1 MNWYNLT
8 FKYPLITLVT
18 TLAIALVATS
28 GIRDFRFDASADT
41 LVIED
46 DPALQQ
52 YNRMSRRFS
61 GDDFVVMTYQSNNV
75 LSPNALAEIDQLQQE
90 LSKIDGIS
98 STYSILDAP
107 LLESP
112 PVALSE
118 IANNYKT
125 LRSADVDTDLAR
137 AELTSSP
144 LFSRYLISADARTT
158 AISAN
163 LAHDDQLSQL
173 RIRRDEARR
182 NASADLTDA
191 EAAYKAQRQRYV
203 DKRQQLIDSLR
214 QVRDQYQGNAKLFVS
229 GVPTIAAD
237 MLGYVRS
244 DLEIFGGLVLLLIVT
259 LLAFFFRKPRWV
271 LIPLFICM
279 VNVAMTMGVIGLMDK
294 PVTVV
299 SSNFIALLA
308 IISISFSIHLIVRYR
323 ELLREDTASHQ
334 ALVTETMRSKFKPCL
349 YTALT
354 TLLAFGSMLGSGIVP
369 VIDFG
374 WMMCIGIVLAMLVT
388 YLLFPTILLLLG
400 PAAASRTLGEPVAVT
415 QMFQHLATYH
425 ARLVVAA
432 AILLVIPAFIG
443 VSKISFDNRFIDYF
457 SEDTEIHQGMAQID
471 RHLGGTL
478 PLDIYLRFESF
489 ETPEDDLFSDFAGMQ
504 DDFPER
510 YWYTPDKIAVLGAMQ
525 QMLENNAAVGKV
537 LSLASMEQVA
547 RQFNDGRALSGV
559 EIAYVLGELPDE
571 VRGFLITPYSNPE
584 SGWMRVNARISESL
598 SDYSKTALINDIKR
612 FTKSEL
618 ELESDR
624 VIVTG
629 MVVLF
634 NDMLKQL
641 ADSQMRTLL
650 YVISATFLMFSVLLR
665 SLQLAL
671 IALLPN
677 ILAASLILA
686 VMGYS
691 DIPMDMMTITIAAIC
706 IGIGVDDAIH
716 YLHRYRHELD
726 QSNDPRQA
734 VDAAHQTIGRAMYFT
749 TMTITGGF
757 SILAFSNFVPT
768 VYFGLLTALAMVLA
782 LIANLALLP
791 ALLIIFSGAS
801 KTPIADTT
809 SG

>member
-8 FKYPLITLVT
+8 LKYPLITLIT
-18 TLAIALVATS
+18 TLAIALLATS

-61 GDDFVVMTYQSNNV
+61 GDDFVVMTYQSDNV

-112 PVALSE
+112 PVALNE

-137 AELTSSP
+137 AELTNSP
-144 LFSRYLISADARTT
+144 LFSRYLIATDARTT

-163 LAHDDQLSQL
+163 LAHDDRLSQL

-182 NASADLTDA
+182 NASADLAEA
-191 EAAYKAQRQRYV
+191 EAAYKAQRQQYV
-203 DKRQQLIDSLR
+203 DERQQLIDSLC
-214 QVRDQYQGNAKLFVS
+214 QVRDQYQDSAKLFIS

-237 MLGYVRS
+237 MLSYVRS

-271 LIPLFICM
+271 LIPLFICL

-323 ELLREDTASHQ
+323 ELLLEDTESHQ

-369 VIDFG
+369 IIDFG

-388 YLLFPTILLLLG
+388 YLLFPAILLLLG
-400 PAAASRTLGEPVAVT
+400 PADASRTLGEPVAVT
-415 QMFQHLATYH
+415 EIFQHLATYH
-425 ARLVVAA
+425 ARLVVAV
-432 AILLVIPAFIG
+432 AILLVIPALIG

-510 YWYTPDKIAVLGAMQ
+510 YWYTPDKIAVLQAMQ

-559 EIAYVLGELPDE
+559 EIAYVLGELPDD
-571 VRGFLITPYSNPE
+571 VRRFLITPYSSPE

-598 SDYSKTALINDIKR
+598 SDYSKTALISDIKR
-612 FTKSEL
+612 FTKNEL
-618 ELESDR
+618 GLESDR

-650 YVISATFLMFSVLLR
+650 YVITATFIMFSILLR

-686 VMGYS
+686 VMGYA

-791 ALLIIFSGAS
+791 ALLIIFSGAG
-801 KTPIADTT
+801 KAPTANTT
-809 SG
+809 GG